1 MNFKSILKNILLEE
15 HLPGTALFVGRMQ
28 PLTIAHYNII
38 DDARKKY
45 DYIFVIIVA
54 GKSKKNNPLTFKQ
67 RIELV
72 YKAFEGKIPMS
83 HIIKAPNAFTPSI
96 IDYLQRYI
104 SKEKHKN
111 RFVIFS
117 GEDRAN
123 EYVNQIEKYYNG
135 SAQVNVHII
144 PRKEESISATK
155 VRKALMNDDISSY
168 KRLMPH
174 TLWDE
179 YEELKQIINN
189 VE

>member
-1 MNFKSILKNILLEE
+1 MNFKTILKNILFEE

-38 DDARKKY
+38 DNARKKY
-45 DYIFVIIVA
+45 DDIFVIIVA

-67 RIELV
+67 RVELV

-83 HIIKAPNAFTPSI
+83 HIIKAPNAFTPNI
-96 IDYLQRYI
+96 IDYLKRYI
-104 SKEKHKN
+104 SKEKHRK

-123 EYVNQIEKYYNG
+123 EYVKQIENYYNG
-135 SAQVNVHII
+135 GAQVEIQAI
-144 PRKEESISATK
+144 PRKEESVSATK
-155 VRKALMNDDISSY
+155 VRKALMNDDITGY

-189 VE
+189 V